1 MISRFLSRGRTR
13 SVERRL
19 AEDPSVHNYID
30 LAKAH
35 ATAGR
40 LEEARRISREGLDV
54 HPGNAELERIHQRAC
69 ALLREDR
76 IRALQRELRTSPR
89 PALWRELCELF
100 RESGRIRRM
109 EEAAQQWHAA
119 TGDGEA
125 LLMRATARAERFF
138 ADRRRDDGR
147 LAFQWAEEAAAA
159 LGNDERP
166 LRLLLDLA
174 SRSGAWQDARR
185 TLARLL
191 ELHPGDPALEARF
204 RTVLALA
211 DKAPGRDRALLEVER
226 TGRLVD
232 EEPSREPA
240 AAPGDVRPR
249 LAELVAED
257 DVRAAFYVRGG
268 TALVQG
274 PRGATAEREARA
286 VREIAAATRAAA
298 RRLGLGRASDL
309 VVEGPFGALVAR
321 LDEVG
326 AAAAWCT
333 GAPGRRTLAALAEIA
348 GAATREEPEA

>member
-1 MISRFLSRGRTR
+1 MISKFLSRNRAR

-19 AEDPSVHNYID
+19 ADDPSVDNYVD
-30 LAKAH
+30 LARAH

-40 LEEARRISREGLDV
+40 LEEARRISREGLEV

-76 IRALQRELRTSPR
+76 IRTLQKELRTAPR

-138 ADRRRDDGR
+138 ADRRREDGK
-147 LAFQWAEEAAAA
+147 LAFEWADAAAAA
-159 LGNDERP
+159 LGRDERP
-166 LRLLLDLA
+166 MRLLLELA
-174 SRSGAWQDARR
+174 SRAGAWQDARR

-211 DKAPGRDRALLEVER
+211 EKGPTRERALLEVER

-249 LAELVAED
+249 LSELVREE

-274 PRGATAEREARA
+274 PRGATAERTARA

-298 RRLGLGRASDL
+298 RRLGLGRATDL
-309 VVEGPFGALVAR
+309 RVEGAFGTLVAR
-321 LDEVG
+321 MDEIG

-333 GAPGRRTLAALAEIA
+333 GTPGRRTLTALSEIA
-348 GAATREEPEA
+348 GAAGREERA